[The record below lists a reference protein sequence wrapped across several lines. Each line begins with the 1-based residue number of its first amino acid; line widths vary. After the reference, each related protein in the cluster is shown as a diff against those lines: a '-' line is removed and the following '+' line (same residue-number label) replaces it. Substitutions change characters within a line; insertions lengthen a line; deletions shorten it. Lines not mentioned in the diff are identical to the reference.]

1 MVFQND
7 KDHVISL
14 LFVEYYKE
22 SLAQPVVSPLLE
34 TFSDPWVITAFRKAN
49 IELHKLN
56 CRFLTE
62 CGFDLKLLQVEAGN
76 QVCLVEEQPKEPKPK
91 AQANDMITFRL
102 LSLFKT
108 RFF

>member
-34 TFSDPWVITAFRKAN
+34 TFSDPWVITAFRN
-49 IELHKLN
+49 QNVPWYEYIDSVGGGLRESEQYSWTVESQLG
-56 CRFLTE
+56 E
-62 CGFDLKLLQVEAGN
+62 CSMLGNLPNTQIVGFATTQKEEVDDQLQS
-76 QVCLVEEQPKEPKPK
+76 
-91 AQANDMITFRL
+91 I
-102 LSLFKT
+102 
-108 RFF
+108 